1 MMRRA
6 LLLGNFLLLL
16 AAWILAS
23 QVWASGVMVDTEK
36 SISVTAV
43 EAYPQVT
50 IVLVV
55 WALLSIFTRY
65 FTSFFSK
72 FLFTA
77 ITVLLF
83 ATVSP
88 MWFDSA
94 SGNLNILKPQ
104 ITKLTGIADW
114 NSAMSQLQTSFYDHT
129 VSDLFVIVLVLG
141 LLSTLARI
149 WFSAG
154 KQSAGTQLTTRI
166 DKLPKW

>member
-1 MMRRA
+1 MRRA
-6 LLLGNFLLLL
+6 LLLSNFLLLIS
-16 AAWILAS
+16 AWILAS
-23 QVWASGVMVDTEK
+23 QVWASGVLVDTEK
-36 SISVTAV
+36 FISVTAV

-65 FTSFFSK
+65 FKSFFSK
-72 FLFTA
+72 FLFTV
-77 ITVLLF
+77 ITILLF

-94 SGNLNILKPQ
+94 AGNLDILRPQ

-114 NSAMSQLQTSFYDHT
+114 NSALAQLESSFYDHT
-129 VSDLFVIVLVLG
+129 VADFFVIVLVLG
-141 LLSTLARI
+141 LVSTLARI
-149 WFSAG
+149 WLGADKSQG
-154 KQSAGTQLTTRI
+154 GNQMTTRI